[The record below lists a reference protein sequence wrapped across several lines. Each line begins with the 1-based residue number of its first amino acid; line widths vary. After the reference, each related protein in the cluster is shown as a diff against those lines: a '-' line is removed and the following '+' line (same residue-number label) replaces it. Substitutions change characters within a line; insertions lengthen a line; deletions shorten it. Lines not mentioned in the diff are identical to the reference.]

1 MKKKNK
7 SKKDKYF
14 INRKIKRP
22 KNNSKEVNANEK
34 SLNIINSK
42 NKTPLKNDIAN
53 ALILKEKLSIMH
65 YELLQEKD
73 INYFVEF
80 KTKPENI
87 KIEKALINDVNHKS
101 DCYSENIFIIFK
113 SFNEI
118 NYIIYINESN
128 SIVSYDIFNNNNM

>member
-1 MKKKNK
+1 MKKKNKSK

-22 KNNSKEVNANEK
+22 KNNIKEVITNK
-34 SLNIINSK
+34 KLLNIINSK

-87 KIEKALINDVNHKS
+87 KIEKALINDVNHK
-101 DCYSENIFIIFK
+101 
-113 SFNEI
+113 
-118 NYIIYINESN
+118 
-128 SIVSYDIFNNNNM
+128 